1 MKKQQGDQF
10 QTEIISLMEKQIRIR
25 RADTVGYFL

>member
-10 QTEIISLMEKQIRIR
+10 QTEIISLMENQIPIR
-25 RADTVGYFL
+25 RADTVRYFL